1 MDLEERER
9 VLAAEQA
16 NQDRAQM
23 LYQKQETESMLKQKR
38 RAQGKD
44 QLTQWASERTKQL
57 QLRKQNNK

>member
-1 MDLEERER
+1 
-9 VLAAEQA
+9 
-16 NQDRAQM
+16 M

-57 QLRKQNNK
+57 